1 MLTLALGLLPAL
13 AFVQGP
19 LAWRVVDVAAH
30 RVLRRRVAG
39 DLQSVFLEL
48 SATKQRLRAWSLQ
61 THIGAQPEPGEA
73 RLTLPLRDG
82 RT

>member
-1 MLTLALGLLPAL
+1 
-13 AFVQGP
+13 
-19 LAWRVVDVAAH
+19 
-30 RVLRRRVAG
+30 VAG

-61 THIGAQPEPGEA
+61 THIGAQPEPVEA